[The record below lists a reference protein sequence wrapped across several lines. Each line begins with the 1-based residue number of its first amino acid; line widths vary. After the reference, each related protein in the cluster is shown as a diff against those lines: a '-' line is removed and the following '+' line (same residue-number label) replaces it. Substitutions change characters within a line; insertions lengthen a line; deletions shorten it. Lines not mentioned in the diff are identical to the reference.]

1 MNNRKGFTMVELLA
15 VITIL
20 GILAGIGVVSIQRA
34 NVKARENFYNTQRST
49 LTNGAT
55 SYLADHKNG
64 YPDYVG
70 QTSNITLKQLQEGKY
85 VGEFT
90 DHSKAPNSCN
100 KDNTK
105 VVVLRTDTNKF
116 KYYTV
121 LKCDSINDKNL
132 EKVSSEGSTIEKID
146 SGKTLRITIKQ
157 PNGYKIKKYSY
168 VIRQASDK
176 PDIRSN
182 TITPSTISN
191 ITTAEIDISDI
202 SSAATYVHVYFVT
215 TNGGFGEFHN

>member
-49 LTNGAT
+49 LTNAAT

-70 QTSNITLKQLQEGKY
+70 QTSNITLKQLRDDKY
-85 VGEFT
+85 IGEFT
-90 DHSKAPNSCN
+90 DHSKAPNSC

-121 LKCDSINDKNL
+121 LNCDSIKDKEL
-132 EKVSSEGSTIEKID
+132 EPVSSTGSEIKKSPD
-146 SGKTLRITIKQ
+146 GKTLTIKINQ
-157 PNGYKIKKYSY
+157 PDGYKIKKYSY

-182 TITPSTISN
+182 TVTPSTISN
-191 ITTAEIDISDI
+191 STIAEIDISDI

-215 TNGGFGEFHN
+215 TNDRFGDFHN